1 LKGSAF
7 ELELCFFGRTFE
19 MNGQQPMHSITTKRM
34 SRLKPDIVMP
44 LKFRQLFD
52 PKNFCI
58 YAEICIKMIVHE
70 IVSTF
75 IGHYTVA
82 PFPW

>member
-1 LKGSAF
+1 MSLLK
-7 ELELCFFGRTFE
+7 R
-19 MNGQQPMHSITTKRM
+19 
-34 SRLKPDIVMP
+34 DIVMP

-58 YAEICIKMIVHE
+58 YDEICIKMIVHE

-75 IGHYTVA
+75 IGHFSASLTQPDA
-82 PFPW
+82 